1 MIKRSEQT
9 KERIMQAII
18 SYIEE
23 HKYAPTVRE
32 IGTMTGLKS
41 TSTVHHYLSVLKA
54 DGRLETDTEWGTPR
68 ALRVPGYKFIK
79 ECATDEERHGL

>member
-1 MIKRSEQT
+1 MIKRNGKT

-23 HKYAPTVRE
+23 HKYAPAVRE
-32 IGTMTGLKS
+32 IAAATGLKS

-54 DGRLETDTEWGTPR
+54 EGKLETDTEWGTPR